1 MMANT
6 PVAPNEKDIT
16 MNFSPELSPASAVL
30 MVLFA
35 ASMWGTWF
43 ISLKYLGDYPID
55 GFYVTL
61 FTTSLVFVWSVGFI
75 LDGSALFQNMSDV
88 YAVDSSRIYVTLVC
102 GSLYVIGMRVTL
114 HVFSTIGLSLTM
126 PIKSSISILLST
138 TVAAVVGGVPEG
150 YSMGFL
156 FVGCFLLIGAVL
168 FSMQSARLRIAGQET
183 AVEKSDLQFTMEDLR
198 KSIILLLLTTA
209 ISPAYTFGLSYGLKS
224 ITQPS
229 GLAVLPYMA
238 LLSTGAF
245 IGSIIASGSMLTY
258 RRQWRL
264 VLTTPMS
271 IHKFGIISGL
281 FHYGGNIIHTFAS
294 AFLSTVISFPLG
306 LWSNLVTQI
315 WGIVFGEFKGSPRKA
330 YYYLVGALLLY
341 ILGAYF
347 IA

>member
-1 MMANT
+1 
-6 PVAPNEKDIT
+6 
-16 MNFSPELSPASAVL
+16 MNFSPDLSPGMAVF

-35 ASMWGTWF
+35 ATLWGTWF

-61 FTTSLVFVWSVGFI
+61 FTTSIIFVWSVGFI
-75 LDGSALFQNMSDV
+75 IDGSALLQNIRDV
-88 YAVDSSRIYVTLVC
+88 YAVDPSRVIVTLIC

-138 TVAAVVGGVPEG
+138 SVAAFVGGVPEG
-150 YSMGFL
+150 YSLGLIFL
-156 FVGCFLLIGAVL
+156 ASFLLIGAVL

-183 AVEKSDLQFTMEDLR
+183 AEVKSDLQFTMEDMK
-198 KSIILLLLTTA
+198 KSIILLLITTV

-224 ITQPS
+224 ITQPN

-245 IGSIIASGSMLTY
+245 VGSMIASGSMLTI
-258 RRQWRL
+258 RKQWKL
-264 VLTTPMS
+264 VFSAPMS

-281 FHYGGNIIHTFAS
+281 FHYGGNIINTYAA
-294 AFLSTVISFPLG
+294 AFLSTVISFPLS
-306 LWSNLVTQI
+306 LWSNLVTQF
-315 WGIVFGEFKGSPRKA
+315 WGIAYGEFKGSPKKA
-330 YYYLVGALLLY
+330 YYYLAGALILYIVGAY
-341 ILGAYF
+341 I
-347 IA
+347 IAQMNF